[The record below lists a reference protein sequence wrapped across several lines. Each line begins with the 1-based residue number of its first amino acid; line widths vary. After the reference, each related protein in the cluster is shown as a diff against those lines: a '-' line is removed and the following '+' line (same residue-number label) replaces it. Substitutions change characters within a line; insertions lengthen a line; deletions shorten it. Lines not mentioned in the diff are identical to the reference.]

1 MSSSLILITWNKKR
15 DNISILGG
23 GEGGGGGG
31 GGIFTHAK
39 RKDSWFTYT
48 KTFCPKLASSKK

>member
-23 GEGGGGGG
+23 GGGGGGG
-31 GGIFTHAK
+31 FTHAK